1 MAKILIA
8 DDSETLRV
16 QLRNDLEAA
25 NHEVLAAED
34 GLVAI
39 KRLQENPDVQ
49 LCILDVNM
57 PEASGLEVLEKMREE
72 NLCPKALV
80 FMLTTDS
87 SPVLKEKGKSLGV
100 KAWITK
106 PYQKESLLNVI
117 EKLVV

>member
-1 MAKILIA
+1 MK
-8 DDSETLRV
+8 
-16 QLRNDLEAA
+16 NDLQSSG
-25 NHEVLAAED
+25 HEVISAEN

-39 KRLQENPDVQ
+39 KALQSNSDID

-57 PEASGLEVLEKMREE
+57 PEASGLEVLEKMKKE
-72 NLCPKALV
+72 NLCPQALV

-87 SPVLKEKGKSLGV
+87 SPELKEKGKLLGV

-106 PYQKESLLNVI
+106 PYQKDSLLSVI